1 MHVNNKVILHGQNK
15 VGERMA
21 KPNEKLVEA
30 LRALKRLQVKH
41 DGVIES
47 GDLKDPHRVILLEEG
62 FLRQVMKGWY
72 VCSNPRERVG
82 DSTAWYA
89 GYWSFV
95 SGYLRKRFGKRYCLN
110 VDASLLLHTQST
122 IIPKQVTVITKESG
136 TSVLNLPHENSLL
149 IYPDEKNIPRNRV
162 ELKGLQVFLLP
173 ETLCRLSPQ
182 AFKNNP
188 REAEIALNLIRDPG
202 ELLAVLLVGDGMV
215 AAAGRLAGALRFV
228 GRADDADRIVHT
240 MKLSK
245 YDIRESNPFFIPTPT
260 LGNSRERSPYAMRLL
275 SMWAG
280 WREDVLANFPAAP
293 GLAKS
298 AETYLANVD
307 ERYVADAYNS
317 LSIEGYQVTDELI
330 ERVAKQGWNPEADDR
345 DKRDRDALAARG
357 YYQAFQAVRASIAGV
372 LAGENPGKIVRG
384 AHRRW
389 YGELFAPSVTA
400 GILEPHQLAGYRSG
414 PVYIRN
420 SMHTPLPREALID
433 AMETLFNLLEQE
445 PEPAVRAVLGHHLF
459 VFIHPYYDGNGR
471 LGRFLLNA
479 MLASGG
485 YPWTVIRVKRRDTY
499 MDALERASVDG
510 DIVPFTRFVAEEMK
524 G

>member
-1 MHVNNKVILHGQNK
+1 
-15 VGERMA
+15 MA
-21 KPNEKLVEA
+21 RPNGKLAEA
-30 LRALKRLQVKH
+30 LRALKRLQAKH
-41 DGVIES
+41 NGVIES
-47 GDLKDPHRVILLEEG
+47 GDLKDAHRVILVDEG

-72 VCSNPRERVG
+72 VCSNPRDREG

-89 GYWSFV
+89 SFWSFV

-122 IIPKQVTVITKESG
+122 IIPKQVTAITKESG
-136 TSVLNLPHENSLL
+136 TSVLNLPHDNSLL
-149 IYPDEKNIPRNRV
+149 IYPDERNIPRNRV
-162 ELKGLQVFLLP
+162 EVKGLQVLPLP

-182 AFKNNP
+182 AFKNNS
-188 REAEIALNLIRDPG
+188 REAEIALNMIRDPG
-202 ELLAVLLVGDGMV
+202 ELLAVLLMGDGMV

-228 GRADDADRIVHT
+228 GRPEDADRIVHT

-245 YDIRESNPFFIPTPT
+245 YDIRESNPFLIAAPT
-260 LGNSRERSPYAMRLL
+260 LGNSRERSPYVMRLL

-293 GLAKS
+293 GLSKS
-298 AETYLANVD
+298 ADAYLTNVD

-317 LSIEGYQVTDELI
+317 LSIEGYHVTDELI
-330 ERVAKQGWNPEADDR
+330 ERVAKQGWNPEADDQ

-357 YYQAFQAVRASIAGV
+357 YYQAFQTVRASIARI
-372 LAGENPGKIVRG
+372 LAEENPGKIVRG
-384 AHRRW
+384 AHHRW

-414 PVYIRN
+414 PVFIRN

-433 AMETLFNLLEQE
+433 AMDTLFNLLEHE

-510 DIVPFTRFVAEEMK
+510 NIVPFTRFVAEEMN
-524 G
+524 GL